1 MKFAE
6 CFHPSEFI
14 NEELAERGWTL
25 RDLVFRMRRFE
36 GEKDWAIEMLAVEM
50 YMTVHEPR
58 ILLDDKMAEGFS
70 TAFGVSAEMFKNLHK
85 SWREWKLEQE
95 TSGASG

>member
-6 CFHPSEFI
+6 CFHPSVVI

-36 GEKDWAIEMLAVEM
+36 GEKDWALEMLAVEM
-50 YMTVHEPR
+50 YMVVHESGV
-58 ILLDDKMAEGFS
+58 ILDDKMAEGFAS
-70 TAFGVSAEMFKNLHK
+70 ALDVSAQLFKNLHN
-85 SWREWKLEQE
+85 SWREWKLETE
-95 TSGASG
+95 SKDKS